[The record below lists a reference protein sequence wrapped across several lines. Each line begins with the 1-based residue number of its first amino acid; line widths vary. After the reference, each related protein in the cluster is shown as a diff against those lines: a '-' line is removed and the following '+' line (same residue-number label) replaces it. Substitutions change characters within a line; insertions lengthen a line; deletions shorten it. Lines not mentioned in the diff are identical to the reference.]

1 MKKNNTGFTLI
12 ELMIVVAI
20 IGILSAIALP
30 AYQDYTIRTR
40 INEGIFIAESAKTSI
55 AIQATSIADI
65 SIGADDWNSQDNY
78 NGTVATSKF
87 VDSININRTTGII
100 TIDYNHQTVGLGTG
114 ADQMTLSPSVHTATG
129 LVNLQVATTAG
140 ASGAIDWACAS
151 STNNTA
157 TARGLPVTPPGSP
170 VLAKYVP
177 AECR

>member
-1 MKKNNTGFTLI
+1 MKNNHAGFTLI

-20 IGILSAIALP
+20 IGILAAIALP
-30 AYQDYTIRTR
+30 AYQDYTIRAR
-40 INEGIFIAESAKTSI
+40 VNEGISIAGAAKTSL
-55 AIQATSIADI
+55 ALQAASIADI
-65 SIGADDWNSQDNY
+65 AIGADDWNSQDNH

-87 VDSININRTTGII
+87 VDSIDINRTTGII
-100 TIDYNHQTVGLGTG
+100 TIDYNHQTVGLGAG

-129 LVNLQVATTAG
+129 LVSLQVATTAG

-157 TARGLPVTPPGSP
+157 TARGLPVTPPVSP
-170 VLAKYVP
+170 ILAKYVS